1 MLTSKKRN
9 NDDDKKK
16 GTSMRH
22 HNCTLAVDIYCLSFE
37 WFFASQ
43 HVPILVKTLKNLVM
57 SGYSPEHD
65 VSGISDP
72 FIQVNE
78 KKKVILTVHVCC
90 IKLVFRNQ
98 SCSPKFYV
106 G

>member
-1 MLTSKKRN
+1 
-9 NDDDKKK
+9 
-16 GTSMRH
+16 MRH

-78 KKKVILTVHVCC
+78 KKEGYSNSTCMLYKIGLPEPKLFTQILCGLDY
-90 IKLVFRNQ
+90 KRMLFLF
-98 SCSPKFYV
+98 S
-106 G
+106 